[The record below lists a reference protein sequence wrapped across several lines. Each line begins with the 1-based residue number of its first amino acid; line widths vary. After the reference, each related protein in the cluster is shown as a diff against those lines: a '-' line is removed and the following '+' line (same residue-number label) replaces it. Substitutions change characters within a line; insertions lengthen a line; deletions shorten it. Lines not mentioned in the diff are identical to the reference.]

1 MALRLNPPL
10 LVAVDTNV
18 ALDFADA
25 RDDVIDSITTI
36 RDRIG
41 QSALCVTPTVL
52 LELAHAADFG
62 EPAKKRV
69 AAMRFLRGHRA
80 WHFRFI
86 NFVPAGQAQ
95 VIRI

>member
-1 MALRLNPPL
+1 MALKLNAPL

-18 ALDFADA
+18 ALDLADA
-25 RDDVIDSITTI
+25 RDVVIDSITTI
-36 RDRIG
+36 RERIG
-41 QSALCVTPTVL
+41 QGALCVTPTVL

-80 WHFRFI
+80 WHFRFDSDQ
-86 NFVPAGQAQ
+86 PEDY
-95 VIRI
+95 